1 MASANVSQLQLLQ
14 QNLESIQLQK
24 QQLQSQ
30 LVELDSA
37 VSELSSTE
45 KSYRII
51 GKIMV
56 AASKD
61 KLQKELQEKKDMVKI
76 RLNNFSKQ
84 EEKIK
89 QNLQEAQKAV
99 MEEMKKDGQ

>member
-1 MASANVSQLQLLQ
+1 
-14 QNLESIQLQK
+14 
-24 QQLQSQ
+24 
-30 LVELDSA
+30 
-37 VSELSSTE
+37 
-45 KSYRII
+45 
-51 GKIMV
+51 MV